1 MRGWHTLAPA
11 ALLAAASWQSPALAQ
26 ASAAPPKPV
35 AATSAPAAQAQKPAA
50 AAAPALITFE
60 EYRAYRLHL
69 IAARQ
74 AQLAKRLAETGLSAL
89 SRARLE
95 RIKGYYDWYAA
106 MPASERDQRF
116 RARFEEI
123 DTDHDGTISEAER
136 EAWRDKERARYR
148 QLAARRASEAQQH

>member
-1 MRGWHTLAPA
+1 MRGWQYLAPA
-11 ALLAAASWQSPALAQ
+11 ALLAAASWQSPASAQ
-26 ASAAPPKPV
+26 ASAAPPQPV
-35 AATSAPAAQAQKPAA
+35 AAAPAPAAQAQKPAA
-50 AAAPALITFE
+50 APALITFA
-60 EYRAYRLHL
+60 EYRAYRVHL

-74 AQLAKRLAETGLSAL
+74 AQLAKRLAETGLSPL

-123 DTDHDGTISEAER
+123 DTDHDGTISETER

-148 QLAARRASEAQQH
+148 ELAARRASEEQHH